1 MLLTRLVSHWIDSCC
16 LVKSSLNPCKI
27 EMTHSRLGSIVALSV
42 FVVSDVVVVVV
53 VVVVFAFG
61 VAPCAGEKSGA
72 VTESGNEEGKSGGSA
87 ATNSVW
93 NRPPL

>member
-1 MLLTRLVSHWIDSCC
+1 
-16 LVKSSLNPCKI
+16 
-27 EMTHSRLGSIVALSV
+27 MTHSRLGSIVALSV
-42 FVVSDVVVVVV
+42 FVVSVVVVVV
-53 VVVVFAFG
+53 VVVLFAFG

-72 VTESGNEEGKSGGSA
+72 VIDNGNDEGKRGGSA